1 MKVLVAIDHSPSSD
15 LVLQAATT
23 GTWPTGTTFCVFN
36 VVDLLRFERLRDLI
50 EQASRESERLV
61 TEGVKQIHEAGYEAF
76 SKTACGYPRSDI
88 ACFAKEWG
96 ADLILVGS
104 HGHGAIGRSLLGSI
118 AQAVL
123 RAAPCSVE
131 IVRTPP
137 TSRAVPR
144 QVLLAT
150 DGSDCS
156 IGAAHAV
163 AAEIWP
169 QGSVFKLLSVQES
182 LIVGNEMEAAHP
194 NSLIEE
200 LIATAQDRARSAVEQ
215 AKDILQRAGLTVD
228 DASSVLPGEPRS
240 VILDKAK
247 KWGADLI
254 VLGSHGRRGLDR
266 LLVGSVSEAVAVH
279 ASCSVRVV
287 RARQHSKGTS
297 HGD

>member
-36 VVDLLRFERLRDLI
+36 VVDLLRFERLRGLI

-104 HGHGAIGRSLLGSI
+104 HGHGPIGRFLLGSI
-118 AQAVL
+118 AQAAL

-144 QVLLAT
+144 KVLLAT
-150 DGSDCS
+150 DGSDWS
-156 IGAAHAV
+156 IGAAQAI

-169 QGSVFKLLSVQES
+169 QGSVFNLLSVEES
-182 LIVGNEMEAAHP
+182 LIVGNETAYP
-194 NSLIEE
+194 KSLTEE
-200 LIATAQDRARSAVEQ
+200 LIAMAQDRASSAVEQ

-228 DASSVLPGEPRS
+228 DVNPVPPGEPRS

-247 KWGADLI
+247 KWGVDLI

-287 RARQHSKGTS
+287 RARQHFKGNS
-297 HGD
+297 YGD

>member
-1 MKVLVAIDHSPSSD
+1 MKILLAIDSSSPSQS
-15 LVLQAATT
+15 VIQQAATLPWPLGT
-23 GTWPTGTTFCVFN
+23 RFCVLSIVDMGTWEGLPA
-36 VVDLLRFERLRDLI
+36 LI
-50 EQASRESERLV
+50 EDAKSGAQRGVDAALATLTQSGLEASGEIQL
-61 TEGVKQIHEAGYEAF
+61 GVPKKAIPE
-76 SKTACGYPRSDI
+76 
-88 ACFAKEWG
+88 FARQWG
-96 ADLILVGS
+96 ADLVMVGS
-104 HGHGAIGRSLLGSI
+104 HGQNQMIRFLLGSV
-118 AQAVL
+118 ALAVV
-123 RAAPCSVE
+123 RSSPCSVE

>member
-1 MKVLVAIDHSPSSD
+1 MKVLVAIDHSSSSD

-23 GTWPTGTTFCVFN
+23 YTWPTGTTFCVLN
-36 VVDLLRFERLRDLI
+36 VVNLLRFERLRGLI
-50 EQASRESERLV
+50 EQATRESERLV
-61 TEGVKQIHEAGYEAF
+61 TGGVKQIHEAGYEAF
-76 SKTACGYPRSDI
+76 STATSGYPRSDI

-104 HGHGAIGRSLLGSI
+104 HGHGPIGRFLLGSI

-123 RAAPCSVE
+123 RTAPCSVE

-137 TSRAVPR
+137 KSRAVPR
-144 QVLLAT
+144 KVLLAT

-156 IGAAHAV
+156 IEAAHAI

-169 QGSVFKLLSVQES
+169 QGSVFKLLSVEES
-182 LIVGNEMEAAHP
+182 LIVGNETETAYP

-200 LIATAQDRARSAVEQ
+200 LIAMAQDRARSAVEQ

-228 DASSVLPGEPRS
+228 DTSSAPAGEPRS
-240 VILDKAK
+240 LILDKAK

-279 ASCSVRVV
+279 ASSSVRVV
-287 RARQHSKGTS
+287 RARQHSKGNS
-297 HGD
+297 HAD

>member
-1 MKVLVAIDHSPSSD
+1 MKVLVAIDHSPSAD

-23 GTWPTGTTFCVFN
+23 GPWPTGTTCCVFN
-36 VVDLLRFERLRDLI
+36 VVDLLRFERLRGLI

-61 TEGVKQIHEAGYEAF
+61 TEGVKQIHEAGYEGF

-104 HGHGAIGRSLLGSI
+104 HGHGPIGRFLLGSI

-144 QVLLAT
+144 KVLLAT

-156 IGAAHAV
+156 VGAAQAV
-163 AAEIWP
+163 AAETWP
-169 QGSVFKLLSVQES
+169 QGSVFNLLSVEES
-182 LIVGNEMEAAHP
+182 LIVGGETAYP

-200 LIATAQDRARSAVEQ
+200 LIAIAQDRARSAVEQ

-228 DASSVLPGEPRS
+228 DASPVPPGEPRS

-247 KWGADLI
+247 KWGVDLI

-287 RARQHSKGTS
+287 RARQHSKGNS
-297 HGD
+297 YGD